1 MEIEDRPSGSIE
13 LDLDETLTR
22 TADPAAP
29 SSTIDLT
36 SDIELVVDVES
47 QPRIDVASEAWTV
60 DAERASLEAAAR
72 RADDRRKVPSLPP
85 ERLAVA
91 LPKPSDL
98 GKVSSEAAANRPR
111 SVPPPLPS
119 VKPSAPP
126 PLPSGEKSPSVSP
139 SKRPPPLPGASATPP
154 AIADVRTKLGSDAAV
169 ERGATLVELLE
180 ARVTTLRGSEDR
192 IGMARALVELA
203 IVHETLVDDTK
214 VGAIAERALE
224 TDPDAIA
231 AHGILRRR
239 LPLRD
244 AASRTAILAHLEREI
259 AASSDAAI
267 AADRVAERARVLEA
281 DGHHDDAREAYEI
294 ALAKVA
300 NHPAALR
307 GLEAAL
313 VRRALERDDDPDG
326 WEALATHLG
335 KMSDAYAAEPSL
347 AAWLHVERARIL
359 ELKLGRIDAAKS
371 AYERALR
378 LDPAIGP
385 VRDAFALHA
394 AMHHDASLLTNLLA
408 EEASI
413 ESNAARGARLEL
425 DAACI
430 ARTLLDDDARAILL
444 LELAAARAPTTPSV
458 DRRVLDDLVRS
469 YERVGRW
476 SDAVRARRLRLRFFE
491 RPRVLVHELRRIA
504 AIEERLGR
512 LEAAARDIG
521 RALELDPSDAT
532 LERELDRLLDAAGDD
547 EARTAFW
554 RTRAND
560 ATDPE
565 ERAKKLVMAAQLA
578 ERRGRL
584 DEARAHLRAAW
595 AAAPGKAEIVDPL
608 ARLLTKPAAPVDPDT
623 RALVDLYTEA
633 ARTTTDEGRR
643 IAYLEKVALLCEE
656 ITGDRAR
663 AADVYEEILR
673 LAPGLRGAV
682 LGLERTAARVGDARA
697 LALALLEEAKIA
709 AETSDALALRVR
721 AAEALAESDPTR
733 ALAVVTDVL
742 AADPA
747 FTAGREL
754 ETRLHADAGRWEQV
768 AASLRARIDVAKSTD
783 EKIARWLELAQIQDV
798 RLQSPRDAVLSLRE
812 ARRLDPSH
820 PVPPEEITRL
830 LELSG
835 DVRELR
841 GAVEQLAE
849 GATTPEERARH
860 LSRAAELDEL
870 VLDDDIGAASLY
882 ERALAET
889 PEDVFV
895 AERHLRVLARRA
907 VATAGGKGTRVSGTE
922 AWGELLARIDA
933 CADIGGPRATAT
945 RFLAASLR
953 VATSAEADGAAVLAG
968 AIDHLEATLSADPR
982 HAGALR
988 SLERAAIRTS
998 SDETLHEA
1006 LALQGERFANDGARA
1021 GALWALAALEAWR
1034 WPAGESAVTYERIL
1048 ARTPKDVAAL
1058 ESAVRLTL
1066 AGARAGQSAAR
1077 HSAVT
1082 SLRTLADL
1090 TKDPGARV
1098 ATNLRLAFLL
1108 EAQGAGATSATQ
1120 EKGHRALREALER
1133 LHDALVMDPF
1143 SVTAATMLAD
1153 LANRLDDVRSAALAA
1168 TSLAELAIDPKIRT
1182 TYFVDAAHLVWT
1194 GPESVFGPR
1203 HVRAERAGNLLE
1215 SALKS
1220 DPDAVIAAERLAR
1233 VRADRGQDQRLVD
1246 VFRAALDR
1254 ATSKEAIVF
1263 LGSDIARVCRNDP
1276 ATTGIA
1282 LEAMR
1287 KVRAAAPEHVP
1298 SLLTLSELFMAERA
1312 WPEAVEVLEAVV
1324 ARASDVA
1331 SRTTALFALANV
1343 HEKILDRPKDAED
1356 ALRRALALDGSNPKA
1371 LRLLVHRLSLRQEEA
1386 PSDEGKL
1393 EIAGLLE
1400 RLAAVEDDR
1409 SARVD
1414 VFIELAELR
1423 LAMNDRP
1430 AAERALVEA
1439 TATAPEHPRAFARLT
1454 RLFRTSGAGGEV
1466 EPVSY
1471 AHALEKL
1478 VARGR
1483 ELGTNDARWH
1493 AALGHVL
1500 ASDLDRLRDGV
1511 IHLEHALAIDPN
1523 LHASRFELATAHLGL
1538 HAHDLAAETLLAMMN
1553 PTAEPLFSVADPAA
1567 ALELLERAFG
1577 GERKQEE
1584 AIVVSELR
1592 AIAGSVDDGR
1602 RAWLKARRLTP
1613 IEDRREPLERK
1624 ALAFG
1629 TVPPEGRSALIDV
1642 ASAIAGLEAKLFR
1655 ADLGELG
1662 ISSRDRI
1669 GRRSGHPT
1677 RALFDRLARVL
1688 DLSDVELVVT
1698 PNVPRVRVIAEG
1710 EPWVLLPS
1718 TFVDLP
1724 EPSQLSSLARALA
1737 RIALGVPWLEELP
1750 PPHIEALLVGAAR
1763 VAFAGYAEGHEGLA
1777 SPKLVTH
1784 YQTLV
1789 AKEASRKHK
1798 QALEKLAPILDKP
1811 EAKPSPIEIF
1821 VHSLARA
1828 ELRTAYVLTGDL
1840 LATIDELRH
1849 LDTEL
1854 SRATETPGRRS
1865 LGAVLDHPFAGDVAR
1880 FALTSDATGLR
1891 RRAGSTWSG

>member
-13 LDLDETLTR
+13 LDLDETLAR
-22 TADPAAP
+22 TADAAAP

-36 SDIELVVDVES
+36 SDIELEVDVES
-47 QPRIDVASEAWTV
+47 QPRIDVVPEAWTV

-85 ERLAVA
+85 ERLAVV

-98 GKVSSEAAANRPR
+98 GKVSSEAASRPR

-126 PLPSGEKSPSVSP
+126 PLPSGDRSPSVSP
-139 SKRPPPLPGASATPP
+139 SKRPPPLPGTSAPPLPGASAPP
-154 AIADVRTKLGSDAAV
+154 TIAEGRTKAASDAAI

-180 ARVTTLRGSEDR
+180 ARVETLRGTEDR
-192 IGMARALVELA
+192 VGTARALVELA
-203 IVHETLVDDTK
+203 IVHETLVDDAK
-214 VGAIAERALE
+214 VGALAERALE

-239 LPLRD
+239 LPLRE
-244 AASRTAILAHLEREI
+244 AASRAALLAHLDREI
-259 AASSDAAI
+259 AASSDASVS
-267 AADRVAERARVLEA
+267 ADRTAERARILEA
-281 DGHHDDAREAYEI
+281 AGRHDEAREAYDV
-294 ALAKVA
+294 ALAKVPS
-300 NHPAALR
+300 HPAALR

-335 KMSDAYAAEPSL
+335 KMSDVYAADPSL

-394 AMHHDASLLTNLLA
+394 AMHHDASLLANLLA

-413 ESNAARGARLEL
+413 ESDAARGARLEL

-458 DRRVLDDLVRS
+458 DRRVLDDLVRL
-469 YERVGRW
+469 YERAGRW

-491 RPRVLVHELRRIA
+491 QPRVLVHEWRRIA

-512 LEAAARDIG
+512 LEAAAKGIA

-554 RTRAND
+554 RTRANE

-565 ERAKKLVMAAQLA
+565 ERAKKLVTAAKLA
-578 ERRGRL
+578 ERRGKL

-608 ARLLTKPAAPVDPDT
+608 ARLLTKPAGPIDQDT

-633 ARTTTDEGRR
+633 ARTTSDVGRR

-663 AADVYEEILR
+663 AADVYEEILQ
-673 LAPGLRGAV
+673 LAPGMRGAV

-697 LALALLEEAKIA
+697 LALALLEEAKLA
-709 AETSDALALRVR
+709 AEPSDALALRVR
-721 AAEALAESDPTR
+721 AAEALAASDPAR
-733 ALAVVTDVL
+733 ALGIIADVL

-747 FTAGREL
+747 FATGREL

-768 AASLRARIDVAKSTD
+768 AASLRARIDVARSTD

-841 GAVEQLAE
+841 GAIEQLAE

-889 PEDVFV
+889 PDDLFV

-907 VATAGGKGTRVSGTE
+907 VATAGGKGTRVSATE
-922 AWGELLARIDA
+922 AWPALLARIDA
-933 CADIGGPRATAT
+933 CAAIAGPRATAI

-953 VATSAEADGAAVLAG
+953 VATGTGAEGATLTT
-968 AIDHLEATLSADPR
+968 AIGHLEATLADEPR
-982 HAGALR
+982 HPGALR
-988 SLERAAIRTS
+988 SLERAAIRTA

-1006 LALQGERFANDGARA
+1006 LALQGERFTNDGARA

-1034 WPAGESAVTYERIL
+1034 WPAGESASTYERIL
-1048 ARTPKDVAAL
+1048 ARAPKDVAAL
-1058 ESAVRLTL
+1058 EAAVRLSL

-1077 HSAVT
+1077 NLAVA

-1108 EAQGAGATSATQ
+1108 EAQGAGASASASTSASTQ
-1120 EKGHRALREALER
+1120 DRGHRALREALER
-1133 LHDALVMDPF
+1133 LHDTLVMDPF

-1168 TSLAELAIDPKIRT
+1168 TSLAELAIDPKTRT
-1182 TYFVDAAHLVWT
+1182 KYFVDAAHLVWT
-1194 GPESVFGPR
+1194 GAESIFGPR
-1203 HVRAERAGNLLE
+1203 HVRAERGGNLLE

-1233 VRADRGQDQRLVD
+1233 VRGDRGQDQRLVD

-1254 ATSKEAIVF
+1254 ATSKEAVVF
-1263 LGSDIARVCRNDP
+1263 LGSEIARVCRTDP

-1287 KVRAAAPEHVP
+1287 KVRAVAPEHVP

-1324 ARASDVA
+1324 AHASDVP

-1343 HEKILDRPKDAED
+1343 HEKILERPKDAED

-1400 RLAAVEDDR
+1400 RLAAVEVDAH
-1409 SARVD
+1409 ARVD

-1439 TATAPEHPRAFARLT
+1439 TAIAPEHPRAFARLT

-1471 AHALEKL
+1471 AHALETL

-1511 IHLEHALAIDPN
+1511 IHLEHALAIDPT
-1523 LHASRFELATAHLGL
+1523 LQASRFELATAHLGL
-1538 HAHDLAAETLLAMMN
+1538 HAHDLAAETLLGMMN
-1553 PTAEPLFSVADPAA
+1553 PTAEPLFSIADPAA

-1592 AIAGSVDDGR
+1592 AIAGTVDEGR
-1602 RAWLKARRLTP
+1602 RAWLKARRLAA
-1613 IEDRREPLERK
+1613 IEDRREPLDRK
-1624 ALAFG
+1624 ALAEG
-1629 TVPPEGRSALIDV
+1629 TVPPEGRTALLEV
-1642 ASAIAGLEAKLFR
+1642 ASAIVGLEAKLFR

-1688 DLSDVELVVT
+1688 DRSDVELVVT
-1698 PNVPRVRVIAEG
+1698 PNVPRVRVIAES
-1710 EPWVLLPS
+1710 EP
-1718 TFVDLP
+1718 
-1724 EPSQLSSLARALA
+1724 
-1737 RIALGVPWLEELP
+1737 
-1750 PPHIEALLVGAAR
+1750 
-1763 VAFAGYAEGHEGLA
+1763 
-1777 SPKLVTH
+1777 
-1784 YQTLV
+1784 
-1789 AKEASRKHK
+1789 
-1798 QALEKLAPILDKP
+1798 
-1811 EAKPSPIEIF
+1811 
-1821 VHSLARA
+1821 
-1828 ELRTAYVLTGDL
+1828 
-1840 LATIDELRH
+1840 
-1849 LDTEL
+1849 
-1854 SRATETPGRRS
+1854 
-1865 LGAVLDHPFAGDVAR
+1865 
-1880 FALTSDATGLR
+1880 
-1891 RRAGSTWSG
+1891 